1 MSSSAQGQSPALEES
16 SELDRAYLA
25 RVMEEIEDDVS
36 RRRSA
41 GDLPAV
47 VEHELDELFLRYSTV
62 AGRGGNLRAV
72 LRAVDAAAFV
82 DPVVPIASS
91 RAGGAAIKKSLRSLS
106 FWYMSW
112 ITQQVSQFG
121 SAVARALH
129 LVDERLTAAEQRLD
143 SQRVMPALVVEY
155 PASHRLDAWW
165 VPGVMDD
172 LAGVPGRV
180 LHAACGDG
188 WLVRALAERGVDAYG
203 VDPRP
208 GKVDR
213 AELEGVDLREE
224 PILEH
229 LRAVSHEG
237 LGGIVLSGVVDGMT
251 NGEREQLIELV
262 TDRLAPGGRFVVHS
276 LSPAGWASD
285 DAPVEVDFASGHPYR
300 AAVWERFLPFAGF
313 ETSVRKGPTSV
324 DYLVSGV
331 LRWAPDRK
339 P

>member
-1 MSSSAQGQSPALEES
+1 MSAPAQDEAADLEDS

-25 RVMEEIEDDVS
+25 RVMAEIEEEVA

-47 VEHELDELFLRYSTV
+47 AEHELDELFLRYSTV

-72 LRAVDAAAFV
+72 LRAVDASAFI
-82 DPVVPIASS
+82 DPVVPIASAK
-91 RAGGAAIKKSLRSLS
+91 AGGAAIKKSLRSLN
-106 FWYMSW
+106 FWYTSW

-129 LVDERLTAAEQRLD
+129 LADERLSAAEQRLD
-143 SQRVMPALVVEY
+143 AQRVLPALVVEH
-155 PASHRLDAWW
+155 PEVHGPSAWW
-165 VPGVMDD
+165 VSDVLDHLSD
-172 LAGVPGRV
+172 VKGRV
-180 LHAACGDG
+180 VHAACGDG
-188 WLVRALAERGVDAYG
+188 WLVQALLEHGVDAYG

-224 PILEH
+224 PFLEH
-229 LRAVSHEG
+229 LRAVSQNG
-237 LGGIVLSGVVDGMT
+237 LGAIVLSGVVDGMT
-251 NGEREQLIELV
+251 NGEREQLLELV
-262 TDRLAPGGRFVVHS
+262 TDRLASGGRFVVHS

-285 DAPVEVDFASGHPYR
+285 EAPAEVDFASGHPYR

-313 ETSVRKGPTSV
+313 ETSVRSGPAGI
-324 DYLVSGV
+324 DYLVTGV
-331 LRWAPDRK
+331 LRLVPEPR